1 MIFCE
6 FYENWQKFHFFAVW
20 NSRKSQNA
28 RTLMNYKAK
37 LVFLGSEITFFMKFH
52 FLAEILLF
60 DAKRFARE
68 KVPASAKPE
77 FAAAGTCGKV
87 DFALLFVL

>member
-1 MIFCE
+1 MKFCD
-6 FYENWQKFHFFAVW
+6 FYKNLQNFHFFAVW

-37 LVFLGSEITFFMKFH
+37 LVFLEPEITFFMKFH
-52 FLAEILLF
+52 FFAEILLF

-68 KVPASAKPE
+68 KVQASAKPE

>member
-1 MIFCE
+1 ME
-6 FYENWQKFHFFAVW
+6 FYDFYGILQNFHFFAVW
-20 NSRKSQNA
+20 NSSKSQNA

-37 LVFLGSEITFFMKFH
+37 LVFLEPEITFFMKFH
-52 FLAEILLF
+52 LFARILLF
-60 DAKRFARE
+60 DAKHFVHK
-68 KVPASAKPE
+68 KVQASAKPE

>member
-1 MIFCE
+1 MIFLNFNE
-6 FYENWQKFHFFAVW
+6 ILQDFHFFAVW

-37 LVFLGSEITFFMKFH
+37 LVFLEPEITFFMKFN
-52 FLAEILLF
+52 FFAEILLF

-68 KVPASAKPE
+68 KVHASAKPE